1 MKRVL
6 TIGLGAVLL
15 MAGSAAGAAGP
26 AEDESRVPPRET
38 AAPAP
43 PAILTAEQQAGYRAI
58 FSAIRAEKWADARL
72 LIDGMTPGVLHPV
85 VRAEL
90 YTARNSPKVEL
101 PDLLAL
107 LNEAPE
113 LPQAEQI
120 GRLAKL
126 RGAASLPGLPQQQR
140 LVWYDA
146 PPSRQRARALSD
158 AASERLAEAMKPFIK
173 ADDGHSARAL
183 LDQNRAALT
192 PETLTEWQQK
202 VAWIFYAAGDDAN
215 AAIMAAE
222 ASRGTGAW
230 QVQGDWVLGL
240 ASWRGGD
247 CRTAQGAFERVGRN
261 APDVEMRSAGL
272 YWATRADIACGE
284 PQRVQPRLQSAAQYA
299 ETFYGLLAR
308 QALGLEDSRG
318 QSAVLATLPLGDLE
332 RRANVR
338 VAAALMQIGEGKLAD
353 AVLRH
358 QARIGP
364 AREHAALISLAG
376 ALDLPQT
383 QLWLCH
389 NGPAGIS
396 LVAQARYPA
405 PKWQPMGG
413 WRVDKALVYAHT
425 LQESRFNPE
434 VVSPAG
440 AFGLMQ
446 VMPAAAVDVG
456 RQKGVVIDRADLAR
470 PAVNMEV
477 GQTYLE
483 QLRDRPFTGGLLPK
497 VIAAYNAGPTPVE
510 SWNVTTRSN
519 GDPLLYIESIPYWE
533 TRGYVMTVM
542 RNYWMYEQHEGR
554 QSASRSALS
563 QGMWPRFPGM
573 PGATAVRVD
582 VPSRGRVAGAN

>member
-1 MKRVL
+1 MN
-6 TIGLGAVLL
+6 GAVKGVAVAIALL
-15 MAGSAAGAAGP
+15 LSGNALAREVAP
-26 AEDESRVPPRET
+26 ADEGVPQRET
-38 AAPAP
+38 PGIAA
-43 PAILTAEQQAGYRAI
+43 PAILTPEQGASYRAI
-58 FSAIRAEKWADARL
+58 LTAIRAERWTDAQL

-85 VRAEL
+85 MRAEL
-90 YTARNSPKVEL
+90 YTARNSPKVEM
-101 PDLLAL
+101 PALLAL

-120 GRLAKL
+120 ARLAVS
-126 RGAASLPGLPQQQR
+126 RGATALPNLPAQQR

-158 AASERLAEAMKPFIK
+158 AASAQLAEAMKPFIK
-173 ADDGHSARAL
+173 ADDGVSARAL
-183 LDQNRAALT
+183 LDQHRGRLT
-192 PETLTEWQQK
+192 PEALTEWQQK
-202 VAWIFYAAGDDAN
+202 IAWIFYAAGDDEN
-215 AAIMAAE
+215 AASIATE
-222 ASRGTGAW
+222 ASRGVGPW

-240 ASWRGGD
+240 ASWRRED
-247 CRTAQGAFERVGRN
+247 CRTAQAAFERVGRN

-272 YWATRADIACGE
+272 FWATRADIACGE
-284 PQRVQPRLQSAAQYA
+284 PQRVQSRLQSAAQYR

-308 QALGLEDSRG
+308 QSLGLTDNT
-318 QSAVLATLPLGDLE
+318 ANAKVLGALPLGDLE

-338 VAAALMQIGEGKLAD
+338 VAAALVQIGELKLAD

-358 QARIGP
+358 QAKIGP
-364 AREHAALISLAG
+364 RNEHAALITLAG

-389 NGPAGIS
+389 NGPAGVN

-405 PKWQPMGG
+405 PKWKPEGG

-425 LQESRFNPE
+425 LQESRFNPD

-446 VMPAAAVDVG
+446 VMPAAAIDVG
-456 RQKGVVIDRADLAR
+456 RTKGMKIERADLAQ
-470 PAVNMEV
+470 PSVNMEV

-483 QLRDRPFTGGLLPK
+483 QLRDRPFTAGLLPK

-510 SWNVTTRSN
+510 TWNVTVRSK

-533 TRGYVMTVM
+533 TRGYVMTVL

-554 QSASRSALS
+554 ASASRQALS

-573 PGATAVRVD
+573 AGAPAVRMTD
-582 VPSRGRVAGAN
+582 TSAGRIVGAN